1 MTMRGYPLRRVAV
14 LFVLTVLYLLFLETL
29 GFYIGAFLYFIA
41 ASLIAQPMKITPKLA
56 AKRVA
61 VCFVCIAF
69 LYCLFTVLL
78 AVQIPKGIFGI

>member
-1 MTMRGYPLRRVAV
+1 
-14 LFVLTVLYLLFLETL
+14 
-29 GFYIGAFLYFIA
+29 
-41 ASLIAQPMKITPKLA
+41 MKITPKLA

-78 AVQIPKGIFGI
+78 GRSDP